1 MRGYP
6 VPANTQP
13 ELDEAEGGG
22 DVPPHH
28 LILDLGQFHLGEI
41 GRGIQIGGAR
51 AGSLAP
57 LLPLLVLLVIDDV
70 VEVIGNV
77 NPALPGLGDEW
88 QDEKDKEVEGGGGD

>member
-28 LILDLGQFHLGEI
+28 LLLDLGQFHLGEI
-41 GRGIQIGGAR
+41 GRGIQIGGG
-51 AGSLAP
+51 GSGSMAP
-57 LLPLLVLLVIDDV
+57 LLPLLVIDDV
-70 VEVIGNV
+70 VQVVGYV
-77 NPALPGLGDEW
+77 NPALPGLGDEG
-88 QDEKDKEVEGGGGD
+88 QDEKEKEVQGGGGC